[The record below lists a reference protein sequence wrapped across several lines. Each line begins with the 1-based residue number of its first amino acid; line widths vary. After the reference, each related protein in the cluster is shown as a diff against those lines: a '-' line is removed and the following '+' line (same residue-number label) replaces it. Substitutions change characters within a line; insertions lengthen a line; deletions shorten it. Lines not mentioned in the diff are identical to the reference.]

1 MEILISYLGP
11 LIISLL
17 PILIK
22 EDEKIHPSYRFI
34 LAILVIALGVSIFVQ
49 NSMLLSLSYIV
60 YSIVYF
66 ITLLKKPSRILQI
79 FLGDSLFLFVAV
91 AVISCIIGH
100 NILGVPF
107 FVALVN
113 VALHLLFYKEEN
125 PFVEASSEN
134 DKNSCYSDQSSF
146 DLYVYTAEYI
156 KCYLGKN
163 KFGFGENIF
172 ENVESLLKQSS
183 TFFAFANYM
192 MEVTRQNSSSTCNYV
207 PKMNEIPLSM
217 QREAGRVIM
226 MLSLCRSGRFQ
237 DNVSDL
243 ATTLRLFPISKSV
256 RLNLLRTYQSLE
268 RYKALALLM
277 KRMTTISGIASEAEN
292 KCAYKFFSHY
302 RSKRINSMP
311 VSSYLRMVYDYT
323 GGKQLKQASDEA
335 MKYLFL
341 FDKKELDEFISA
353 LFKVAAAEDGI
364 VLSELSFVYRCAAHA
379 GFSDA
384 EFLSFCRCFHVKWT
398 KAYEGENI
406 YGGEEEKKR
415 FFADRESFWK
425 QMETDASRKRK
436 NSQKKEKGESGQSG
450 SQYRESDGSKNEEN
464 KKEGNNTKDKSHS
477 SNSYPHPLD
486 YYYSV
491 LNVNKNMPFEEIKKA
506 YHKMA
511 MKNHPDRL
519 GPDATPKEIEEAN
532 ERLVEIN
539 DAYKML
545 SEKLKC

>member
-1 MEILISYLGP
+1 
-11 LIISLL
+11 
-17 PILIK
+17 
-22 EDEKIHPSYRFI
+22 
-34 LAILVIALGVSIFVQ
+34 
-49 NSMLLSLSYIV
+49 
-60 YSIVYF
+60 
-66 ITLLKKPSRILQI
+66 
-79 FLGDSLFLFVAV
+79 
-91 AVISCIIGH
+91 
-100 NILGVPF
+100 
-107 FVALVN
+107 
-113 VALHLLFYKEEN
+113 
-125 PFVEASSEN
+125 
-134 DKNSCYSDQSSF
+134 
-146 DLYVYTAEYI
+146 
-156 KCYLGKN
+156 
-163 KFGFGENIF
+163 
-172 ENVESLLKQSS
+172 
-183 TFFAFANYM
+183 
-192 MEVTRQNSSSTCNYV
+192 
-207 PKMNEIPLSM
+207 
-217 QREAGRVIM
+217 
-226 MLSLCRSGRFQ
+226 
-237 DNVSDL
+237 
-243 ATTLRLFPISKSV
+243 
-256 RLNLLRTYQSLE
+256 
-268 RYKALALLM
+268 M
-277 KRMTTISGIASEAEN
+277 KRMATLSGIAVDEEN
-292 KCAYKFFSHY
+292 KCAYEFFSRY
-302 RSKRINSMP
+302 RKKRVDSMS
-311 VSSYLRMVYDYT
+311 VDSYLRMVYDYVRE
-323 GGKQLKQASDEA
+323 KDLKLISQEA

-341 FDKKELDEFISA
+341 FDKSELDEFISS
-353 LFKVAAAEDGI
+353 LFKVAEAEDGI
-364 VLSELSFVYRCAAHA
+364 VFPELSFIYQCAAHA
-379 GFSDA
+379 GCSDA

-477 SNSYPHPLD
+477 SNSYPHPSD